1 MISPK
6 PFRRRGSRAHFLPA
20 ASRRSRATFPSI
32 GALALAFLLV
42 APVSARGAEDARLE
56 TREIVVTP
64 TRTNRELREVPSSVS
79 VVGGE
84 ALRRSG
90 ATTVADALRDV
101 PGVEVFDQS
110 VPGAKRVV
118 IRGESGSRVLVL
130 VDGQKISEQK
140 SMDGAALLIDP
151 ARVERIEVVKGPGS
165 VLYGSEAIGGVVNI
179 ITKKGGDRPVQAE
192 ATGTYDTSADG
203 VKGYAAL
210 FGGHEGF
217 QYRISGAWTDFDDRE
232 SAEETLENTA
242 YEIQD
247 YSLFLGY
254 DKDDLSLG
262 VTYEDY
268 RSDVESHTPEGT
280 TDETLTYFQ
289 LDLPR
294 WDRWKIGGFAE
305 LRALADPLPRLRLD
319 AYFQNTRKLF
329 KNDMELRIPMG
340 PAGVMAVENRI
351 TTDNDQDTFGL
362 DFQVDWM
369 PHPDHYV
376 IFGYEPVFD
385 QLDAV
390 TEIRS
395 ARITPMPPP
404 AGTRTTSLDRFTYEA
419 EMDAHAVYVQD
430 EWMLPADLTATL
442 GLRQTWVDSRLK
454 ATNNPEIGLRDADD
468 SQAVFSAGLTW
479 AGAENLILRGLF
491 SQGYRFPNLQQL
503 FIGTVHGGAEPTFAN
518 PELAPETSD
527 NYEIGFRFG
536 DGVFAADLAL
546 FYSDAADYITTRPV
560 EGGRRFENV
569 NAAETFGAEAVIQY
583 DVAGLGLTPYAGATW
598 LRRKFE
604 TGDFATY
611 DTGRPDLMG
620 RLGLRYG
627 RDLGQSHLFTDLYF
641 RGASEAEERFSDGT
655 AATYG
660 SWETL
665 NLTLG
670 GRFGADQKYFATVH
684 LNNLFDR
691 EYATAASSVPEA
703 GFHAVFQAGV
713 SF

>member
-1 MISPK
+1 MN
-6 PFRRRGSRAHFLPA
+6 FREFFHPCGLRVHCLAA
-20 ASRRSRATFPSI
+20 ASLWTETAVA
-32 GALALAFLLV
+32 GVVALVLSFLLV
-42 APVSARGAEDARLE
+42 APPPALAAEDAPLE

-64 TRTNRELREVPSSVS
+64 TRTARELREVPSSVS

-84 ALRRSG
+84 ELRESG
-90 ATTVADALRDV
+90 ANTVADALRDV

-110 VPGAKRVV
+110 IPGAKRVV

-130 VDGQKISEQK
+130 VDGQKVSEQK

-151 ARVERIEVVKGPGS
+151 ARVERIEVIKGPGS

-203 VKGYAAL
+203 VKGYGSI
-210 FGGHEGF
+210 FGGLEGF

-242 YEIQD
+242 YDIQD

-268 RSDVESHTPEGT
+268 RSDVESHTPKGT
-280 TDETLTYFQ
+280 TDETLTHFQ

-329 KNDMELRIPMG
+329 KNDMDIRIPMG
-340 PAGVMAVENRI
+340 PAGVMTVENRM
-351 TTDNDQDTFGL
+351 TTDNDQDTAGL
-362 DFQVDWM
+362 DVQVDWM

-395 ARITPMPPP
+395 ARIAPMPPP
-404 AGTRTTSLDRFTYEA
+404 AGTRTTSVDRFTYEA
-419 EMDAHAVYVQD
+419 EMDAHAVYLQD

-468 SQAVFSAGLTW
+468 SQAVFSAGLSW

-503 FIGTVHGGAEPTFAN
+503 FIGTAHGGAEPTFPN
-518 PELAPETSD
+518 PALEPETSD
-527 NYEIGFRFG
+527 NFEIGLRYG
-536 DGVFAADLAL
+536 DGAFAADLAL
-546 FYSDAADYITTRPV
+546 FYADAADYITTRPV
-560 EGGRRFENV
+560 EGGRQFANV
-569 NAAETFGAEAVIQY
+569 DAAETFGAEAVIQY

-604 TGDFATY
+604 AGDFATY
-611 DTGRPDLMG
+611 DTGYPDLMG

-627 RDLGQSHLFTDLYF
+627 REFGKNHFFTDLYF
-641 RGASEAEERFSDGT
+641 RGATEAEERFSDGT
-655 AATYG
+655 AAAYG
-660 SWETL
+660 AWETF

-670 GRFGADQKYFATVH
+670 GRFGAEQRYFATVH

-691 EYATAASSVPEA
+691 EYTTAASSVPAA